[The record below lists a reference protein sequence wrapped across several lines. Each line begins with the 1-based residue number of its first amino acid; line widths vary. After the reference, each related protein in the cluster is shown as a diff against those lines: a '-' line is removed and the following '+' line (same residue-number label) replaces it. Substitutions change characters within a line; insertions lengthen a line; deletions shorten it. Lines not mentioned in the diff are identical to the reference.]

1 MSTALSVRDLH
12 IKSRTRTLLRIDRL
26 DVKPGQAI
34 GITGPSGAGKST
46 FLFALAGLIP
56 ASSGRVTWGAD
67 EITRF
72 SPKDLT
78 RFRAT
83 ALSMIF
89 QDFLLFEELTAQENA
104 AVSALFAPKSART
117 SLKENAKTL
126 LTSLGVPNEKRAITS
141 YSGGER
147 QRIAVARALAKST
160 PILLADEP
168 TANLHRKA
176 ADALVADL
184 LARTQSKGTTLL
196 VASHDTHLLEQMD
209 RVITLED
216 GAPI

>member
-1 MSTALSVRDLH
+1 M
-12 IKSRTRTLLRIDRL
+12 RIDCL

-46 FLFALAGLIP
+46 LLFALAGLIP
-56 ASSGRVTWGAD
+56 ATSGTVTWGAD

-72 SPKDLT
+72 SPKALT
-78 RFRAT
+78 RFRAN

-89 QDFLLFEELTAQENA
+89 QDFLLFEELTAQKNA
-104 AVSALFAPKSART
+104 EVSALFAPKSART
-117 SLKENAKTL
+117 SLKKNAKTL
-126 LTSLGVPNEKRAITS
+126 LTSLGVPSERRAITS

-184 LARTQSKGTTLL
+184 LARTQSEGTTLL
-196 VASHDTHLLEQMD
+196 VASHDTHLLERMD

-216 GAPI
+216 GALI